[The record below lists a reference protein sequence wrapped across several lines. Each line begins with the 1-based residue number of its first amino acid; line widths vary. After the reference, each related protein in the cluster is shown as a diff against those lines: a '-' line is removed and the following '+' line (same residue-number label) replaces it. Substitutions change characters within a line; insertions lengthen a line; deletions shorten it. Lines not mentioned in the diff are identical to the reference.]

1 MLAIK
6 LNKLS
11 LNGSCTPDAYE
22 PIKNKLQIE
31 NVASYYQ
38 IFKLFSLQA
47 VCETT
52 TFYFERCFAMVV
64 ETKNFMELA
73 HHFVSKIL
81 ASSRL
86 AITCEVEVYIAA
98 KNWLHHEEGGG
109 QRGKFAKDLLL
120 KVRFGSL
127 SHHTVELILNDSPP
141 FSKNAECVELLREV
155 HKLKLAN
162 KHQVFNPQPARQCQ
176 EKVFN
181 IFVCQ
186 SIVDQGL
193 LLSKKAI
200 KRAKHVVF
208 LKKMYG

>member
-11 LNGSCTPDAYE
+11 LNGSCTPDLYE

-52 TFYFERCFAMVV
+52 TFYFERCFAMVAG
-64 ETKNFMELA
+64 TKNFMVLA

-98 KNWLHHEEGGG
+98 NNWLHYQEGGG

-127 SHHTVELILNDSPP
+127 SHHTVQLLLNDSPP

-162 KHQVFNPQPARQCQ
+162 KHQVFNPLRARQCQ

-181 IFVCQ
+181 IFFCQ
-186 SIVDQGL
+186 SIVDSGWQL
-193 LLSKKAI
+193 FKKLF
-200 KRAKHVVF
+200 KEQNMWF
-208 LKKMYG
+208 FF